1 MEHGQSAAQNE
12 LLGINRLAINNVA
25 EDLANL
31 DGISEVY
38 SVGGRYDLIAI
49 ARIAHNDD
57 LARLVTSQMR
67 EIDGITDTET
77 MLAFRAHSR
86 HDLETMFSVGL

>member
-1 MEHGQSAAQNE
+1 MVTAII
-12 LLGINRLAINNVA
+12 LLKADRRSINNVA
-25 EDLANL
+25 EHLASV
-31 DGISEVY
+31 DGVSEVY

-49 ARIAHNDD
+49 VRVAHNDD
-57 LARLVTSQMR
+57 LAELVTGRLR
-67 EIDGITDTET
+67 ESDGITDTET

>member
-1 MEHGQSAAQNE
+1 MVTAII
-12 LLGINRLAINNVA
+12 LLKADRLAINNVA
-25 EDLANL
+25 EDLASL
-31 DGISEVY
+31 DGVSEVY

-49 ARIAHNDD
+49 VRVAHNDD
-57 LARLVTSQMR
+57 LARLVTNQMR
-67 EIDGITDTET
+67 EIEGITDTET

>member
-1 MEHGQSAAQNE
+1 MVTAII
-12 LLGINRLAINNVA
+12 LLKADRRAINNVA
-25 EDLANL
+25 EHLASV
-31 DGISEVY
+31 DGVSEVY

-49 ARIAHNDD
+49 VRVAHNDD
-57 LARLVTSQMR
+57 LAELVTGRLR